1 MAKYRIK
8 VIQHLLKG
16 NKIAKSGDV
25 VDGSQ
30 FINLQASL
38 DGKYVEE
45 VKDKEGKK
53 DKKVDAGD
61 EPTPLM
67 IELKKVKSLNKEKL
81 SEYAVENKIEFDAEL
96 SKKDLL
102 ELINVELEKRFSE
115 TGE

>member
-1 MAKYRIK
+1 MAKYKIK

-16 NKIAKSGDV
+16 NRIAKSGEV

-38 DGKYVEE
+38 DGGYIEE
-45 VKDKEGKK
+45 FKDKEDKK
-53 DKKVDAGD
+53 DEKVDAGD
-61 EPTPLM
+61 KPTPLM

-102 ELINVELEKRFSE
+102 AFITVELEKKFSKS
-115 TGE
+115 GE